1 MTETEGHVKPF
12 GQAEAPLSH
21 PDLFSTVAE
30 GGEVPALA
38 SGWRLALREFL
49 DNKVAVLGVVI
60 IVFFVFFC
68 FAGPLFYHTNQTLT
82 QPLNA
87 NLAPGAASPLGGTAG
102 PLGTD
107 EHGFDELGRIMA
119 GGQTALAIGFFAA
132 VISIVI
138 GTLYGAISGLSGRL
152 LDGVM
157 MRFVDIV
164 LLDPVPVHRARAGH
178 EVQRHRAGGEPAAR
192 VLLVAG
198 SGPADAGRG
207 ADACASGISC
217 GRRG

>member
-1 MTETEGHVKPF
+1 M
-12 GQAEAPLSH
+12 A
-21 PDLFSTVAE
+21 
-30 GGEVPALA
+30 
-38 SGWRLALREFL
+38 
-49 DNKVAVLGVVI
+49 I
-60 IVFFVFFC
+60 IVFFVLFC
-68 FAGPLFYHTNQTLT
+68 FVGPLFYHTNQTLT
-82 QPLNA
+82 QPLHA

-178 EVQRHRAGGEPAAR
+178 EVQRHGAGGEPAAR
-192 VLLVAG
+192 VLLLAG
-198 SGPADAGRG
+198 PGAADARRG